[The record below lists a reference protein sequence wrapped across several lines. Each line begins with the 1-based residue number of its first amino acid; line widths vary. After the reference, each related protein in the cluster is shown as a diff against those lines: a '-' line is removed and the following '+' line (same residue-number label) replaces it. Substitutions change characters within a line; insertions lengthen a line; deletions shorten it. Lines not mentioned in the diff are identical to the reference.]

1 MADQERKTDDGKEQK
16 RRLALYSFVDG
27 EFFIYNK
34 NIYIS
39 GKYMKRAFIS
49 YINKCLSDG

>member
-1 MADQERKTDDGKEQK
+1 MEKSEKEGQHFIPS
-16 RRLALYSFVDG
+16 LMVSS
-27 EFFIYNK
+27 FIYNK

-49 YINKCLSDG
+49 YINKRLSDG